1 MGRCSCELEVVFRS
15 RVEHSYQFH
24 SLPTNLAWQIF
35 TKIFRYSVLLALNFP
50 MPFLCPQAPLQN
62 YIPVSGQNLSTD
74 TCSHEM
80 ISSSCSSD
88 ASDSQFLSHELAC
101 ELVFISLGI
110 LKFTS
115 ECRKINTS
123 KKKDLTWES
132 WSWGRKLFQRAGS
145 SYSFSTKQY
154 FIIPTLR
161 EWSSWCRAVRSVR
174 CGQALPPVSVDFYQ
188 AWPPAAEVLREAKV
202 WTGNANS
209 QWNQVVSQLFGK
221 INTVLRTLWL
231 FSNGEEAKIRQGV
244 PH

>member
-62 YIPVSGQNLSTD
+62 YIPVSGQSLSTD

-145 SYSFSTKQY
+145 SYCFPTKQY

-161 EWSSWCRAVRSVR
+161 ERSSWCRAVKEVFDVDKHYHLFLLTSTKRGHRLQKFREKLRCEQEMPTPSEIRSFPS
-174 CGQALPPVSVDFYQ
+174 CLEKSIQF
-188 AWPPAAEVLREAKV
+188 
-202 WTGNANS
+202 
-209 QWNQVVSQLFGK
+209 
-221 INTVLRTLWL
+221 
-231 FSNGEEAKIRQGV
+231 
-244 PH
+244 